1 MDILAKDIQV
11 EIFINKA
18 ADVASTSQTTTT
30 TASASNVIQLNAGN
44 SVTISKDIIK
54 IVQDVLN
61 QKGYE

>member
-11 EIFINKA
+11 KIFINKA

>member
-11 EIFINKA
+11 KIFINKA

-30 TASASNVIQLNAGN
+30 KASASNVIQLNAGN